1 MSKRRRKDPAPAPA
15 SGGAAAAP
23 APAPA
28 PVVAAPAEGPPMAR
42 SRSAGNTPTGGPA
55 EKNLFLK
62 MEEEIIAARD
72 GRETLEGKERSF
84 QMIESNKIIIQDIL
98 KLVTT
103 IFSSASI
110 IKNPENFSKLM
121 VNGGEL
127 CKNLGGAA
135 LNVLGI
141 CSTLGE
147 SVISLVNLVGPYFKS
162 SYNNNGILLGIV
174 LTVLIQN
181 REVLKSLQN
190 AVERTVAV
198 EITSLLKNLNQLS
211 SMIQPAGVRVIDILV
226 DYLSAGPLIESVG
239 DQMTGDYEKDLVK
252 VQVIQGKL
260 SEKRKAD
267 LEKLFD
273 AANAE
278 AAIKKM
284 LEEKKTPAQKS
295 AVHADGTQ
303 SQGAQGA
310 NGGRRSRRRTKRRGT
325 KSKRKHAKKRTKR
338 RRKHSRST
346 KKRHRKNKMKKRKTK
361 RRRKMRGGGKWGT
374 GSCPADYGATDGA
387 ATGGGAEGGQTG
399 GRRKMRGGGKWGTGS
414 CPADYG
420 ATDGAATDGA
430 ATGGQTGGR
439 RKMRG
444 GGGKGLCPADYG
456 ATDGAATDG
465 AATGGAATDGAATGG
480 AATGGAATG
489 GDK

>member
-1 MSKRRRKDPAPAPA
+1 MNIVYMPKTSAPKRQKIEEGAAGEA
-15 SGGAAAAP
+15 SAAGGASAAGEAS
-23 APAPA
+23 
-28 PVVAAPAEGPPMAR
+28 AAGGGA
-42 SRSAGNTPTGGPA
+42 SAAVLRRTGSLPDALLDSSGPA
-55 EKNLFLK
+55 EKKLFLK
-62 MEEEIIAARD
+62 MEEEIEAARE
-72 GRETLEGKERSF
+72 GRATLEGKERSV
-84 QMIESNKIIIQDIL
+84 QMIKSNKIIIQDIL
-98 KLVTT
+98 ELVTT

-121 VNGGEL
+121 VNSGEL

-162 SYNNNGILLGIV
+162 SYNKNGILLGIV
-174 LTVLIQN
+174 LTVLIQK
-181 REVLKSLQN
+181 RGVLLKLHG
-190 AVERTVAV
+190 AVEGVIV
-198 EITSLLKNLNQLS
+198 EKVNELQTKLGQLS
-211 SMIQPAGVRVIDILV
+211 DMIQPAGVRVIDILV
-226 DYLSAGPLIESVG
+226 DYLSARPLIESVG

-252 VQVIQGKL
+252 VQDIQDKL
-260 SEKRKAD
+260 RKQRKAE
-267 LEKLFD
+267 LVVLFD
-273 AANAE
+273 DAIAE
-278 AAIKKM
+278 AEITKM
-284 LEEKKTPAQKS
+284 LEEKKTPAQKA
-295 AVHADGTQ
+295 AVHPGGTA
-303 SQGAQGA
+303 SQGA
-310 NGGRRSRRRTKRRGT
+310 NEGGRRSRRRTKRRGT

-374 GSCPADYGATDGA
+374 GSCPADFTATDGA

-430 ATGGQTGGR
+430 ADRRSNGRQTKDARR
-439 RKMRG
+439 RKGIMSS
-444 GGGKGLCPADYG
+444 
-456 ATDGAATDG
+456 
-465 AATGGAATDGAATGG
+465 
-480 AATGGAATG
+480 
-489 GDK
+489 